1 VTVFFLAFFRRKR
14 SKDGGV
20 AVPATVIVGVQWGDE
35 GKAKVLDALALDTDI
50 VVRYQGGSNAG
61 HTVVVGKE
69 RYAFHLVPSGILHD
83 KKVCVIANGCVV
95 EPAEL
100 VKEIDEL
107 QNRGVHIDGTNL
119 LLSARAHL
127 VMPYHRVIDQLSE
140 KRKESNGE
148 GKIGTTG
155 RGIGPCY
162 VDKAARSGV
171 RVIDLLH
178 PSYFIDRVKQ
188 RLSELNPY
196 ITSVYGVPALDANK
210 VADEVLAFAPRIK
223 PYIADTAQYI
233 NDALSHGKRLLLE
246 GAQGSLLDV
255 DHGTY
260 PFVTSSN
267 ATAGGAST
275 GTGISPRRINL
286 AIGVVKAYTTRVG
299 SGPFP
304 TELTDKTGEG
314 LQTRG
319 MEFGTTTGRKRRC
332 GWFDAV
338 GVRYSVEV
346 SGIDALALTK
356 LDVLTG
362 EQEIKICTGYS
373 IDGVVKNRFP
383 CDPHSL
389 ASAKPVYESMPG
401 WTEKIDDIRSFDKL
415 PVNARKYVERLEHLA
430 GARISYVGVGSA
442 RDAMIRRD

>member
-1 VTVFFLAFFRRKR
+1 
-14 SKDGGV
+14 
-20 AVPATVIVGVQWGDE
+20 VPATVIVGVQWGDE
-35 GKAKVLDALALDTDI
+35 GKAKVLDALAPETDI

-61 HTVVVGKE
+61 HTVVVDNE

-100 VKEIDEL
+100 LKEIDEL
-107 QNRGVHIDGTNL
+107 TGRKVHIDGSNL
-119 LLSARAHL
+119 LLSDRAHL
-127 VMPYHRVIDQLSE
+127 VMPYHRLIDQLSE
-140 KRKESNGE
+140 KRKETSGE

-162 VDKAARSGV
+162 VDKVARSGL
-171 RVIDLLH
+171 RVIDLMH
-178 PSYFIDRVKQ
+178 PSYFIDRVRQ

-196 ITSVYGVPALDANK
+196 ITSVFGVPPLDPNK
-210 VADEVLAFAPRIK
+210 VADEVLAFAPRLK
-223 PYIADTAQYI
+223 PFISDTATYI
-233 NDALSHGKRLLLE
+233 NDALAAGKRLLLE

-267 ATAGGAST
+267 ATAGGSAT
-275 GTGISPRRINL
+275 GTGISPRRITL

-304 TELTDKTGEG
+304 TELLDKTGEE
-314 LQTRG
+314 LRKRG
-319 MEFGTTTGRKRRC
+319 NEFGTTTGRPRRC

-338 GVRYSVEV
+338 GVRYAVDV

-356 LDVLTG
+356 IDVLTG
-362 EQEIKICTGYS
+362 EPELKICTSYTV
-373 IDGVVKNRFP
+373 DGVKRDRFP
-383 CDPHSL
+383 CDIHAL
-389 ASAKPVYESMPG
+389 IAAKPVYETMPG
-401 WTEKIDDIRSFDKL
+401 WSEKIDHVRSFSKL
-415 PVNARKYVERLEHLA
+415 PVNAQRYVERLEALA
-430 GARISYVGVGSA
+430 GAKIKFVGVGSG